1 MSLKLLRLPRLGAS
15 GCGAKHAAEHTGP
28 SSQRS
33 IIFQIPIERLNGELA
48 GLAKGMAL
56 SYKKNHMHSV
66 HHPTYTKTLS

>member
-15 GCGAKHAAEHTGP
+15 GCGAKHAAEHTALP
-28 SSQRS
+28 VSVRS
-33 IIFQIPIERLNGELA
+33 FFQIPIERLNGELA